1 MRSARIIAHG
11 AARAG
16 KQGGSALPHRLNHV
30 NLSAEHP
37 KVGRQPGSPPVS
49 TAARLRNWSWWLLVA
64 LWATLSAILYELLA
78 HAIYS
83 AVLDWLEERYREKV
97 AQFLA
102 YASAHL
108 VPMVAAAAICVVV
121 YLLGAFRPRH
131 NHHAPE
137 SPAHD
142 AVGPPAAPA
151 VSPAGPA
158 ASLAGAKTE
167 QAVCMKADSEFDR
180 IRREAA
186 RSPFSA
192 EHQKRIDENI
202 HSDYAPH
209 GALSRSLNI
218 RAETEV
224 IPLIDRLIDS
234 ELALRKQYGC
244 PFSQDRIDLLRQ
256 RLRGLI
262 AELWEYIVNASCH
275 DAELHVIE
283 NTGGLEDYKREELR
297 KRADDLLN
305 KSPSVLIDI
314 VDQKLRAAMAD
325 SILSSSPRS
334 SR

>member
-64 LWATLSAILYELLA
+64 LWATLLAILYELLA

-131 NHHAPE
+131 GHHAPE
-137 SPAHD
+137 SPAHETV
-142 AVGPPAAPA
+142 ALQPRPPSRPPA
-151 VSPAGPA
+151 
-158 ASLAGAKTE
+158 
-167 QAVCMKADSEFDR
+167 
-180 IRREAA
+180 RR
-186 RSPFSA
+186 RP
-192 EHQKRIDENI
+192 
-202 HSDYAPH
+202 
-209 GALSRSLNI
+209 
-218 RAETEV
+218 
-224 IPLIDRLIDS
+224 
-234 ELALRKQYGC
+234 
-244 PFSQDRIDLLRQ
+244 
-256 RLRGLI
+256 
-262 AELWEYIVNASCH
+262 
-275 DAELHVIE
+275 
-283 NTGGLEDYKREELR
+283 
-297 KRADDLLN
+297 
-305 KSPSVLIDI
+305 
-314 VDQKLRAAMAD
+314 
-325 SILSSSPRS
+325 
-334 SR
+334 

>member
-1 MRSARIIAHG
+1 M
-11 AARAG
+11 
-16 KQGGSALPHRLNHV
+16 
-30 NLSAEHP
+30 
-37 KVGRQPGSPPVS
+37 
-49 TAARLRNWSWWLLVA
+49 VA
-64 LWATLSAILYELLA
+64 LSAILYELLA

-131 NHHAPE
+131 SHHAPE

-325 SILSSSPRS
+325 SILSSSPCS